1 MNTIADY
8 TAWKAR
14 QQQNGVGAAQVVI
27 GSVNES
33 PDEIAGDLNLASEF
47 GKVTGNPVPPVP
59 MVKEYRNVF
68 QEAIEREKNKTIL
81 SKSPVLT
88 EWLRN
93 PDNAAI
99 ARDDLESLSWF
110 EGFARG
116 SANTLKRSGQRLGQA
131 GNTYMLNQT
140 AGRAQDRR
148 MSFGQILESEQ
159 DVVSTAKGDVRL
171 FPNLGDFLSASGR
184 WIDAKY
190 ADLIGADDEGAA
202 QEYAAALQ
210 GNIDR
215 LKATPKSRTA
225 TEFESAA
232 MVDNSTFGQT
242 LQNFGAAMI
251 SNPVGALSWMLETA
265 GEIAPQLA
273 AAVTATIATRN
284 PAIGLGVQGAGSY
297 ATERYISVADFL
309 TEKGIDLGNA
319 NDVGRVLSEPELLKE
334 ANDRGVIRGGIIAAF
349 DMASAGIA
357 GRVLAGNPMVETIA
371 QTIQQAI
378 SGSLGEYSA
387 RLAAGQ
393 EIDWN
398 EIIAEGLAEVAT
410 APIDMGVAGRRLV
423 GDRRRAR
430 DAEGTVAQITEIGA
444 QAQASKLRARMPDK
458 FRQLVEAATANGP
471 VENVFVPADQF
482 VQYFQGIDVDPYA
495 LVDELDGVTR
505 DDLDAALAG
514 GGDLQ
519 IPTATYA
526 AKIAGTDADPFFM
539 ENMRF
544 DPDAFTAAEAA
555 AFNERAQDA
564 LQEAWEIA
572 ESVRVERE
580 QLSAV
585 EDQIY
590 DSMVSRLR
598 TAGRSTDVA
607 TTEALLYPAFY
618 RVMAERSGM
627 TTEEFLGRY
636 PLPEIQGDIPQGMQF
651 RDVDELTR
659 TLSETRNRRATGL
672 DKRGPSLLEFI
683 SDYGGINDIG
693 GELRSR
699 NAETLKRGK
708 GKKTLKLA
716 RGGVVAGARDL
727 LGATGGKKFGVDDV
741 ALAAIEAGYLANE
754 PEAIEFRAAM
764 AEGREVPDITRALWS
779 AIDRELSGEAQY
791 VSDPQADEQAAE
803 ESRLDEI
810 EAYLSTL
817 GVSLED
823 DDAKIRQA
831 IEGARQYAQG
841 SVTTQE
847 EVDAFADALAAEL
860 GLRSLSLFLSRAGDL
875 KLNMIAVPKDK
886 LGGGIGSQ
894 AMERIVD
901 FADARGLRVTLTT
914 GQKDDG
920 FGTTSTARLVKFY
933 KRFGFVENK
942 GRNKDFSISENMY
955 REPKP
960 GRTLMQSGSLGPRG
974 LIQFS
979 AGGVGKGETIVRLFQ
994 NADLS
999 TFLHESGHYFLSVLQ
1014 DMAGRGEANATAD
1027 FEAVKSWWR
1036 ENAADVARDAMRVM
1050 PDVTVTADDVI
1061 AAIDNGTTGD
1071 LMRDGAIDVGMQ
1083 EQWARGFEAYLMEG
1097 KAPSADLRSAFEK
1110 FRSWLISIY
1119 KRLAGL
1125 NVTISDD
1132 IRGVFD
1138 RMIATDEEIEKA
1150 QVEAGGNHPLFANA
1164 EEMGLTPEEY
1174 AGFMKLRAQA
1184 EDEAKARLLRETMA
1198 PVKRAQEKWFK
1209 DERAKVREEVEREVN
1224 AFRYFRAIEWMGNRR
1239 WFGDN
1244 QPEDMPDIRLSKSIL
1259 VDRYGKG
1266 VLDTLPRGK
1275 QTVYA
1280 VEGGIDPDDAAG
1292 WFGFDS
1298 GDEMI
1303 RAMEKAPKRTEAI
1316 EAETD
1321 RVMRERHGDAL
1332 NDGSV
1337 EAAALAAVHTDKRGQ
1352 WIAAELS
1359 AVIDIAGEGVKVT
1372 AKEERHA
1379 ARQTLARMR
1388 VRDAVSAG
1396 RFLAAE
1402 RKAAEEAARLG
1413 AMLAREGVWMQSAR
1427 RRIASKARAAVR
1439 GDGTVEAVAPQIERA
1454 NASTGNYNE
1463 TVARLI
1469 EVKRRQLVN
1478 HSLYMEAVKV
1488 ADEVEKAERY
1498 VAKLGKKSTRER
1510 IAGAGRRENAQ
1521 VDYLGAIDELLERYD
1536 FRRMSGAAE
1545 QRRGSL
1551 NAFVD
1556 AMKAAG
1562 RENELAIPETV
1573 LRDAARKPYK
1583 TMPVEELRGV
1593 IDSLKNLEHLA
1604 TRWNDLIDAQNQRK
1618 LDEVVTDVVAAFD
1631 ANLPKRPPGRV
1642 ATRGEAIRNAGRQF
1656 LDLVLNAGTILREI
1670 DGFKDLGAAYRNIK
1684 TPIDEAMNRLIVRK
1698 EQAAKDLE
1706 ALYAVYSKDER
1717 RRMSVREHMPA
1728 LGYALS
1734 KWERIAVALNTGNA
1748 GNFQR
1753 LTDPKVRG
1761 SLTEAQVAAVLAT
1774 LDERDAAF
1782 VQSVWDYA
1790 GSFWSDIA
1798 ERERRTTG
1806 VVPTKVEDQPVEIA
1820 GKQLKGGYY
1829 PLKYDP
1835 RLSSLAR
1842 DDEAQDL
1849 AASLQAGRFGKAQT
1863 RNGHT
1868 KARGQSSG
1876 RDVELDMSVLHRHVN
1891 QVIYD
1896 LELSEAVANSWRILQ
1911 DGRVRTAF
1919 TNAGKQPDFDALEI
1933 WLKDVAEGE
1942 MKSAELVGRAARS
1955 LKSNFTA
1962 AKLALNLGTV
1972 AVQVTGLSQSMVV
1985 AGKKNM
1991 AVGIM
1996 QAAKNP
2002 IEAARDVAARSPYMK
2017 TRQTTFNKDIYDFY
2031 SDPKTG
2037 PVASRWGEI
2046 KTEYLG
2052 PLSFWLMTKVQW
2064 HLVDVP
2070 TWLAGYRQG
2079 LAEFGNDEAK
2089 AVAHADAIVKRAQAS
2104 GLFPDRSAI
2113 ERGSVTRTARQNDV
2127 VRLFTA
2133 LASYMFAKFN
2143 VAYER
2148 TARTSRTIGQEGFSA
2163 RSAQEALS
2171 WTLDMAFL
2179 FTLEAVV
2186 IAAIKGRLPDD
2197 EDEDDESWMMFLA
2210 RETGFGVMGTI
2221 PFIRDIA
2228 SSLSGFEGGGAYGG
2242 ITKEFAAPF
2251 KQASQGEVD
2260 AALVKSVINA
2270 TGLAT
2275 GIPSTQ
2281 INRVVDAGWR
2291 QAEGDDVSPL
2301 EYLLGRSGK

>member
-1 MNTIADY
+1 MDTIADY
-8 TAWKAR
+8 NAWKAR

-27 GSVNES
+27 GSVNEN

-68 QEAIEREKNKTIL
+68 QGAIEREKNKTIL

-99 ARDDLESLSWF
+99 ARDDLENLSWF

-215 LKATPKSRTA
+215 LRATPKSQIA
-225 TEFESAA
+225 TEAEHA
-232 MVDNSTFGQT
+232 MFKEGATVGQV
-242 LQNFGAAMI
+242 LQNVGGAI
-251 SNPVGALSWMLETA
+251 VSNPIGVLSWALETA
-265 GEIAPQLA
+265 GESAPQLA
-273 AAVTATIATRN
+273 AMVGVAAATRN
-284 PAIGLGVQGAGSY
+284 PAAGVATLGAGSY
-297 ATERYISVADFL
+297 ATERYVSVADFL
-309 TEKGIDLGNA
+309 AEKGIDLGNA

-334 ANDRGVIRGGIIAAF
+334 ANDRGVIRGLVIGAF
-349 DMASAGIA
+349 DMASAGLA
-357 GRVLAGNPMVETIA
+357 GRVLAGNPLVEAAA
-371 QTIQQAI
+371 QGLQQAI
-378 SGSLGEYSA
+378 TGSLGEYSA

-398 EIIAEGLAEVAT
+398 EIVAEGLAEVAT

-430 DAEGTVAQITEIGA
+430 DAEGAVAQITEIGA

-544 DPDAFTAAEAA
+544 DPDEFTAAEAA

-572 ESVRVERE
+572 ESVRIERE

-659 TLSETRNRRATGL
+659 TLSEARNRRATGL

-699 NAETLKRGK
+699 NAETVKRGK

-764 AEGREVPDITRALWS
+764 EEGREVPDITRALWN
-779 AIDRELSGEAQY
+779 AIDRELRGEAQY
-791 VSDPQADEQAAE
+791 VSDPQADAAAE
-803 ESRLDEI
+803 EEARLDEI

-831 IEGARQYAQG
+831 IEGAKAYA
-841 SVTTQE
+841 
-847 EVDAFADALAAEL
+847 
-860 GLRSLSLFLSRAGDL
+860 
-875 KLNMIAVPKDK
+875 
-886 LGGGIGSQ
+886 
-894 AMERIVD
+894 
-901 FADARGLRVTLTT
+901 
-914 GQKDDG
+914 
-920 FGTTSTARLVKFY
+920 
-933 KRFGFVENK
+933 
-942 GRNKDFSISENMY
+942 
-955 REPKP
+955 
-960 GRTLMQSGSLGPRG
+960 QSGSLGPRG

-1125 NVTISDD
+1125 NVTISND

-1150 QVEAGGNHPLFANA
+1150 QVEAGGNHPLFASA

-1321 RVMRERHGDAL
+1321 RVMRERHGDVL

-1359 AVIDIAGEGVKVT
+1359 AVIDIAGVGVKVT

-1388 VRDAVSAG
+1388 VRDAISAG

-1510 IAGAGRRENAQ
+1510 IAGAGRRENAK

-1562 RENELAIPETV
+1562 RENELAIPEAV

-1593 IDSLKNLEHLA
+1593 VDSLKNLEHLA

-1698 EQAAKDLE
+1698 EKAAKDLE
-1706 ALYAVYSKDER
+1706 SLYAVYSKDER

-1748 GNFQR
+1748 GNLQR

-1782 VQSVWDYA
+1782 VQSVWDYV
-1790 GSFWSDIA
+1790 GSFWNDIA

-1806 VVPTKVEDQPVEIA
+1806 VAPTKVEDQPVEIA

-1896 LELSEAVANSWRILQ
+1896 LELSEPVANSWRILQ
-1911 DGRVRTAF
+1911 DGRVRAAF

-1985 AGKKNM
+1985 VGKKNM
-1991 AVGIM
+1991 TVGIM
-1996 QAAKNP
+1996 QAVANLKTAPGEIAAK
-2002 IEAARDVAARSPYMK
+2002 SPYMK

-2037 PVASRWGEI
+2037 PIASRWGEI

-2089 AVAHADAIVKRAQAS
+2089 AIAHADAIVKRAQAS

-2148 TARTSRTIGQEGFSA
+2148 TARTSRAIGQEGFSA

-2197 EDEDDESWMMFLA
+2197 EDEEDESWMMFLA
-2210 RETGFGVMGTI
+2210 RETGFGVMGTV
-2221 PFIRDIA
+2221 PFVRDIA

-2301 EYLLGRSGK
+2301 EYLLGRSKK